1 MNVRTAS
8 FASSNNA
15 RPLRTG
21 EYRVWRYG
29 ESAIVRSAEKAG
41 LLVRRARVIDP
52 DAHAVN
58 ADGVRL

>member
-29 ESAIVRSAEKAG
+29 ESAVVRSAERAR
-41 LLVRRARVIDP
+41 LVVRRARVIDP
-52 DAHAVN
+52 ESHAVD